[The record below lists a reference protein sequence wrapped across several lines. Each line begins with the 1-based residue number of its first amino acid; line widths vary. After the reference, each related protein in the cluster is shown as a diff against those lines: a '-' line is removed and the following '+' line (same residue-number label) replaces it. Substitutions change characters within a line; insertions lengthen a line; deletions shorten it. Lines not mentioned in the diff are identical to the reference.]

1 MDPIEMNQ
9 MELVERLLSITR
21 AIEQAASL
29 ADWPEAARLTEARSP
44 LLMSLSADQE
54 PVALE
59 MIRRIQAIDESLLSD
74 AETTKNELH
83 IELEAAIGRTKASR
97 EYQRIARL

>member
-1 MDPIEMNQ
+1 MNQ
-9 MELVERLLSITR
+9 TELIERLLSMTR
-21 AIEQAASL
+21 EIEQAASL

-54 PVALE
+54 PAALE
-59 MIRRIQAIDESLLSD
+59 MIRRIQAIDEALLAD
-74 AETTKNELH
+74 AETTQNELH
-83 IELEAAIGRTKASR
+83 IEFEAAMGRTKAAG

>member
-9 MELVERLLSITR
+9 TELIERLLSMTR
-21 AIEQAASL
+21 EIEHAASL

-44 LLMSLSADQE
+44 LLMSLSAEQE
-54 PVALE
+54 PAALD
-59 MIRRIQAIDESLLSD
+59 MIRRIQAIDAALLAD
-74 AETTKNELH
+74 AATTQDELH
-83 IELEAAIGRTKASR
+83 TEFEAAMGRTKAAG

>member
-9 MELVERLLSITR
+9 TELIERLLSMTR
-21 AIEQAASL
+21 EIEQAASL

-54 PVALE
+54 PAALE
-59 MIRRIQAIDESLLSD
+59 MIRRIQAIDDALLAD
-74 AETTKNELH
+74 AETTQNELNT
-83 IELEAAIGRTKASR
+83 EFEAAMGRAKAAG
-97 EYQRIARL
+97 EYQRMARM

>member
-1 MDPIEMNQ
+1 MNQ
-9 MELVERLLSITR
+9 TEMIERLLSMTR
-21 AIEQAASL
+21 EIEQAASL

-54 PVALE
+54 PAALE
-59 MIRRIQAIDESLLSD
+59 MIRRIQAIDEALLAD
-74 AETTKNELH
+74 AETTQDELH
-83 IELEAAIGRTKASR
+83 IEFEAAMGRTKAAG